1 MRRAGDLLSAAP
13 LPMRW
18 CGSPGVSKIAYLT
31 EGSDGTPTAAAGLM
45 FLPSGEAPDEG
56 WPVVSWGH
64 GTSGI
69 GRYCGL
75 TASRGAPHDA
85 PFLAELARAGYAA
98 VATDYLGLTPTA
110 TQSHPYLDI
119 RTEATATIDIVRAAR
134 QADSGLSERWVS
146 FGVSQGGHAALG
158 AGSIAAKYAPELDYR
173 GTAAIA
179 PASHV
184 ETLLPMAGP
193 HAPRIPELTGLV
205 AVAGA
210 VLSGMSLRPS
220 VFDVQPYLSDEG
232 RRVLAG
238 LSDVCVDKWGDI
250 VDGVT
255 MNSMLTRS
263 LSEPAFVRALG
274 DYMRVPTYG
283 YNRPIFVA
291 QGTRDTMVPLSLTMR
306 LLAEFDGTGTEYELA
321 TFDSD
326 HDSIAEEG
334 GFSAG
339 LDFIRQVLPVEGQTA

>member
-1 MRRAGDLLSAAP
+1 
-13 LPMRW
+13 
-18 CGSPGVSKIAYLT
+18 VSTLAYLT

-45 FLPSGEAPDEG
+45 FLPSGAPPAQG
-56 WPVVSWGH
+56 WPVVSWAH

-85 PFLAELARAGYAA
+85 PFLAELARAGYAV
-98 VATDYLGLTPTA
+98 VATDYLGLTPSA

-119 RTEATATIDIVRAAR
+119 RTEATSTIDIVRAAR
-134 QADSGLSERWVS
+134 QADSRLSARWAS

-158 AGSIAAKYAPELDYR
+158 VGSITATYAPELDYR
-173 GTAAIA
+173 GTAVIA

-210 VLSGMSLRPS
+210 ILSGMSLRPN
-220 VFDVQPYLSDEG
+220 VFDIQPYLTDEG
-232 RRVLAG
+232 RRVVSALA
-238 LSDVCVDKWGDI
+238 DVCVDKWDDV

-255 MNSMLTRS
+255 LNSMLTTP

-274 DYMRVPTYG
+274 EYMRVPTYG
-283 YNRPIFVA
+283 YTRPVFVA

-306 LLAEFDGTGTEYELA
+306 LLAEFDGTGTEYELE

-334 GFSAG
+334 GFDAG
-339 LDFIRQVLPVEGQTA
+339 LAFVRRVLPVANRTG